1 MSCLRYTRDP
11 DACSRDLVAAIDG
24 DEHRGQ
30 RLSRGGIRDR
40 AGIEAAQSVA
50 PKAAATAARLLRE
63 LAQAGRTDEG
73 NQRFEILERIAPVNQ
88 FVIVAIWN
96 DLKAYE
102 AGRIEQ

>member
-40 AGIEAAQSVA
+40 AGIEAAQSDIS
-50 PKAAATAARLLRE
+50 
-63 LAQAGRTDEG
+63 AQAGDG
-73 NQRFEILERIAPVNQ
+73 F
-88 FVIVAIWN
+88 
-96 DLKAYE
+96 
-102 AGRIEQ
+102 AGRAIIPADAQSTG